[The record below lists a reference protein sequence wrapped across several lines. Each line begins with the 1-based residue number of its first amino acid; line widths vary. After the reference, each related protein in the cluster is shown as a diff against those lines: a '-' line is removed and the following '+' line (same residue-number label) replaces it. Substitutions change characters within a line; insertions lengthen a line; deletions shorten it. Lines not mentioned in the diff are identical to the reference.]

1 LNESIVVL
9 KDVLVYIAMFIFM
22 VLIIIFVEISY
33 IRKHLK
39 RLVEADIE
47 RAIREC
53 GQQPFRRVYDESPW
67 YRGEDGELHEKCVLK
82 PREVKQEGDE

>member
-9 KDVLVYIAMFIFM
+9 KDVLVYIAMFAFM
-22 VLIIIFVEISY
+22 VLILRIFVEISH

-39 RLVEADIE
+39 RLVEADTE

-53 GQQPFRRVYDESPW
+53 GQQPF
-67 YRGEDGELHEKCVLK
+67 
-82 PREVKQEGDE
+82 KQEGDE